1 MKKKLVMVMIST
13 MLVASLMACG
23 SKKNESGKANT
34 KLSSLLIIQIPRM
47 LRRPRKRTVLRH
59 NQGLSRDKGIGL

>member
-23 SKKNESGKANT
+23 SKKNESGESQHKN
-34 KLSSLLIIQIPRM
+34 
-47 LRRPRKRTVLRH
+47 
-59 NQGLSRDKGIGL
+59 